1 MNIIPSH
8 VAIIM
13 DGNRRWA
20 KTRGLSAI
28 TGHKYGSNVVKSI
41 VKECGSL
48 EISELTIFA
57 FSTENWNRLQC
68 ETRAIFKL
76 LERFLSSEISELNDA
91 NVNFNVIG
99 SFRKNQKKI
108 AKLVDYAE
116 NLTKDNTGL
125 KLNLA
130 VNYGGKLDIIS
141 AAKNIAL
148 SYKKNEISIADIDE
162 DYFYSNLLS
171 KNVSN
176 IDLLIRTS
184 GEQRISNFMLWQLS
198 YSEFY
203 FSDTL
208 WPDFDKNEFRKAL
221 EFFSTRNRR
230 FGSSSSQ
237 AS

>member
-1 MNIIPSH
+1 M
-8 VAIIM
+8 
-13 DGNRRWA
+13 
-20 KTRGLSAI
+20 
-28 TGHKYGSNVVKSI
+28 
-41 VKECGSL
+41 
-48 EISELTIFA
+48 
-57 FSTENWNRLQC
+57 Q
-68 ETRAIFKL
+68 
-76 LERFLSSEISELNDA
+76 
-91 NVNFNVIG
+91 
-99 SFRKNQKKI
+99 QKI
-108 AKLVDYAE
+108 LHFH
-116 NLTKDNTGL
+116 T
-125 KLNLA
+125 
-130 VNYGGKLDIIS
+130 
-141 AAKNIAL
+141 
-148 SYKKNEISIADIDE
+148 KKNEISLSDIDE